1 MKSSYNDFIIVPYC
15 CRVRSHVIVKVLIIN
30 ELKKRGNQMELVQ
43 VYDQYK
49 NINKTLEAFLEKYI
63 ETEETMSAQS
73 LQEIFQDTQGGIEKL
88 LNDAAEVQVD
98 CEHENDLKDL
108 KYLMTDTLFLLMDL
122 SNFCAHNEMGRCK
135 MRAINYLGKRK
146 RVEVFGQ

>member
-1 MKSSYNDFIIVPYC
+1 
-15 CRVRSHVIVKVLIIN
+15 
-30 ELKKRGNQMELVQ
+30 MELVE